1 MSLPICL
8 KPEEF
13 TDWALSREALEWLGE
28 FVISQGV
35 RSIVEC
41 GSGLSTILFA
51 SMVRE
56 GRLDR
61 VLSLEHDERWF
72 EYGRDRLAEKGLVDA
87 VDLRLCPLRQ
97 FPVNRYLVKWYDI
110 QTIDPF
116 PADLI
121 LVDGPPG
128 TTWIHAR
135 HPAPHLLKGFMREG
149 TWWVLDDYQRQQERE
164 VVQMWLSEVPGL
176 ELRGAIPVGK
186 GLAVLRGAA
195 HLLRGLFEG

>member
-1 MSLPICL
+1 
-8 KPEEF
+8 
-13 TDWALSREALEWLGE
+13 
-28 FVISQGV
+28 
-35 RSIVEC
+35 
-41 GSGLSTILFA
+41 
-51 SMVRE
+51 MVRE

-72 EYGRDRLAEKGLVDA
+72 EYCQFRLQEKNLIKH
-87 VDLRLCPLRQ
+87 VDLQLCPLRQ
-97 FPVNRYLVKWYDI
+97 KPVQGYLVKWYDVEAI
-110 QTIDPF
+110 VPF

-149 TWWVLDDYQRQQERE
+149 TWLVLDDYQRQQERE

-176 ELRGAIPVGK
+176 ELRETINVGK
-186 GLAVLRGAA
+186 GLAVLRWGDQ
-195 HLLRGLFEG
+195 E